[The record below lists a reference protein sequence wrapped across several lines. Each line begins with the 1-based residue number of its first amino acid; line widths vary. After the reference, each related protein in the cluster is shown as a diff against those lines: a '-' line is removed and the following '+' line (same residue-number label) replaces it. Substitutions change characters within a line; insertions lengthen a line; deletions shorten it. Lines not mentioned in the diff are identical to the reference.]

1 MHITHKRV
9 ANLALQNPR
18 KTAEIS
24 LKTHKY
30 TPTHDDEKVKP
41 MSEKSFNPFSLAL
54 KIFQN
59 LGNTE
64 PRIHPNPREWD
75 AMTFYDHRNN
85 QNT

>member
-1 MHITHKRV
+1 MF
-9 ANLALQNPR
+9 
-18 KTAEIS
+18 
-24 LKTHKY
+24 
-30 TPTHDDEKVKP
+30 
-41 MSEKSFNPFSLAL
+41 EKSFNPFSLAL

-59 LGNTE
+59 LGNSE